1 MAIKERKQITGTT
14 EQIDAY
20 AGHEGQIVW
29 DKEKK
34 TLVGMSGTAGT
45 NYPLASQTYVANE
58 VAKKASLVELTEGL
72 AGKANTSHTHAV
84 ADVTGLQVA
93 LDGKLGTTAKAES
106 AKVADSAN
114 SVSWSNVT
122 NKPSIPASPKAYI
135 NTTWR
140 NGTSGYRVWSDG
152 YKEQWGIYRQGVGS
166 NRTAKVTLPL
176 AFSNTDYNIT
186 ESILAYSHSVGGDA
200 TYGVISKSAS
210 SFSRAVDDYMD
221 GFEWKACGY

>member
-14 EQIDAY
+14 AQIQAY

-84 ADVTGLQVA
+84 ADVANLQVA
-93 LDGKLGTTAKAES
+93 LDGKLGVTAKAES

-114 SVSWSNVT
+114 SVSWDNVT
-122 NKPSIPASPKAYI
+122 GKPSIPASPKAYV
-135 NTTWR
+135 TETWR
-140 NGTSGYRVWSDG
+140 SETSGYRVWNDG
-152 YKEQWGIYRQGVGS
+152 YKEQWGIYRQDVGS
-166 NRTAKVTLPL
+166 NRTTKITLPK

-186 ESILAYSHSVGGDA
+186 ESILAYAHPSGGNA
-200 TYGVISKSAS
+200 TYGVVEKTNS
-210 SFSRAVDDYMD
+210 SFSRSVDDYMD

>member
-45 NYPLASQTYVANE
+45 NYPLASQIYVASE

-72 AGKANTSHTHAV
+72 AGKANASHTHAV

-122 NKPSIPASPKAYI
+122 GKPSIPASPRAYI
-135 NTTWR
+135 TETWWS
-140 NGTSGYRVWSDG
+140 GPSGYRVWSDG
-152 YKEQWGIYRQGVGS
+152 YKEQWGIYIQGFGA
-166 NRTAKVTLPL
+166 NRTAIVTLPK

-186 ESILAYSHSVGGDA
+186 ESILAYTKPVGGDT
-200 TYGVISKSAS
+200 TYGIISKSAS
-210 SFSRAVDDYMD
+210 GFLREVDDYMD

>member
-34 TLVGMSGTAGT
+34 TFVGMSGTAGT

-58 VAKKASLVELTEGL
+58 VAKKASLAELTEGL

-84 ADVTGLQVA
+84 ADVANLQVA
-93 LDGKLGTTAKAES
+93 LNGKLDATAKAES

-122 NKPSIPASPKAYI
+122 GKPLIPASPIAYV
-135 NTTWR
+135 TETWR
-140 NGTSGYRVWSDG
+140 SGTSGYRVWSDG
-152 YKEQWGIYRQGVGS
+152 YKEQWGIYRQDFGV
-166 NRTAKVTLPL
+166 NRTAVVTLPK
-176 AFSNTDYNIT
+176 AFLDTEYNIT
-186 ESILAYSHSVGGDA
+186 ESILAYSAPEGGDS
-200 TYGVISKSAS
+200 TCGIISKSAF
-210 SFSRAVDDYMD
+210 SFSRKVDDYMD